1 MLNSS
6 PTEHVAFDVHIGT
19 APCHLTRMLTNL
31 QYLMLFLFTALGWI
45 WINDGFQRN
54 GATKQSEEEDEE
66 EEPEPQ
72 RNFTAKQLRFF
83 DGTINENTEEN
94 KPVYLSLAGV
104 VFDVSKGRDFYGPG
118 GPYEVFA
125 GRECGVALAKMSFDE
140 SLLDDVAACESLGVG
155 DKNELDGWMEKF
167 EHFRCYPIMGRLV
180 PDDKLPSSD
189 RVISPEELAKYN
201 GLSDG
206 KPESDDHKGYA
217 RDPIYLGAGG
227 VVFDVSF
234 GGVPMYGK
242 GGPYNRFAG
251 KDASRALALMSFD
264 PKDVENTDT
273 SDLEEKQL
281 KVLSDW
287 VENFKNKK
295 GYPVVGRLSKK

>member
-19 APCHLTRMLTNL
+19 ASCHLTRMLTNL

-54 GATKQSEEEDEE
+54 GATKQSEEEDE